1 MANNPA
7 NNTVKDLKAQG
18 YKVVKASNGVYHVS
32 KGNKRWEIDLTK
44 EEQKGGVIRFL
55 KSGGGIATVAGVAA
69 VLALGAKVA
78 VDYFND
84 PSGFASKYLAKG
96 SELWDKA
103 KSAVDSVG
111 KAAKDGT
118 SSAKDN
124 VGKAADYVKDKAGEA
139 TKAVTDAAKA
149 ALESGKEAYNKTV
162 DATSMA
168 MEKGINKTKEGIDS
182 TSDFLKQTFSKSKT
196 DSK

>member
-18 YKVVKASNGVYHVS
+18 YKVVKARNGVYHVS

-96 SELWDKA
+96 SELWNKA
-103 KSAVDSVG
+103 KLAVEVTKDSAKNVAS
-111 KAAKDGT
+111 
-118 SSAKDN
+118 SSAEFVKE
-124 VGKAADYVKDKAGEA
+124 KASEA
-139 TKAVTDAAKA
+139 TKAVTDAAKS
-149 ALESGKEAYNKTV
+149 ALESGKEAYTHLSGVQNKPSEIDKFIYDTEQ
-162 DATSMA
+162 DLKKDETPLAKFGSQFP
-168 MEKGINKTKEGIDS
+168 KNININK
-182 TSDFLKQTFSKSKT
+182 
-196 DSK
+196 